1 MIFSKEKRGPFR
13 VSNVYEY
20 ANSKMIEAIDF
31 IKESTMLVN
40 TILTGMKDSNNRP
53 FNVNQEGHFAEYY
66 KTLFKDL

>member
-1 MIFSKEKRGPFR
+1 
-13 VSNVYEY
+13 
-20 ANSKMIEAIDF
+20 MIEAIDF
-31 IKESTMLVN
+31 IKESTMFVN